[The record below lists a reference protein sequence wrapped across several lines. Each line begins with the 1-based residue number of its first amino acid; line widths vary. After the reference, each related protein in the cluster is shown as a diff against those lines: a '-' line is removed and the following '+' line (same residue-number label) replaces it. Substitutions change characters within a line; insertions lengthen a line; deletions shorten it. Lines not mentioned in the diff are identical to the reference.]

1 MGQLY
6 NLDAHPVLEEM
17 PVRTNKRSCVVASED
32 KKLELRLGPPGDQ
45 DQSALLP
52 QLGFI
57 SSDHESKRVCHQ
69 LQVKAKNEETKW
81 LANTAQHQ
89 PKSSYFQCP
98 MIPHPDKK
106 ACSDPASVSKFT
118 NSAAAISS
126 DQKSKSRIAQA
137 PVVGWPPIRSC
148 RKNLANKSSLVKP
161 ASESPLETLQEKS
174 KGKSA
179 DSNTKD
185 HMFVKINMEGVP
197 IGRKVNLKAY
207 DSYEKLSSA
216 IDQLFQGLLAAQ
228 RDYSAVEKENKE
240 ETKAISDSYTLLY
253 EDNEGDRMLVGD
265 VPWNMFVS
273 TAKRLRV
280 LKSSELSTLR
290 LSSSRPEKTPLDSAM
305 EIGS

>member
-6 NLDAHPVLEEM
+6 NLDELHVTEEM
-17 PVRTNKRSCVVASED
+17 PVRANKRSCGVASED

-45 DQSALLP
+45 EQSVHS

-57 SSDHESKRVCHQ
+57 SSNPEAKRVCHD

-89 PKSSYFQCP
+89 PKSSYFQYP

-106 ACSDPASVSKFT
+106 ACSDPATASKFPI
-118 NSAAAISS
+118 SAAANGS
-126 DQKSKSRIAQA
+126 DEKSKSRIAQA
-137 PVVGWPPIRSC
+137 PVVGWPPVRSF
-148 RKNLANKSSLVKP
+148 RKNLANKSLAKA
-161 ASESPLETLQEKS
+161 ASDQPPLETLQEES

-179 DSNTKD
+179 ESSTKE

-216 IDQLFQGLLAAQ
+216 IDHLFQGLLAAQ
-228 RDYSAVEKENKE
+228 RDHSAVEKENKE

-290 LSSSRPEKTPLDSAM
+290 LSSSRHEKTPLESAM
-305 EIGS
+305 EIGR